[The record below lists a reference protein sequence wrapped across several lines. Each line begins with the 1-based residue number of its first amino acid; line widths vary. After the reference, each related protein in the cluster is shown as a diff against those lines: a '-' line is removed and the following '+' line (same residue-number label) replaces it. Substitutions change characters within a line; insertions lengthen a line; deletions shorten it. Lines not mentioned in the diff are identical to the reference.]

1 MIKILEIRN
10 DEKIPL
16 PNNPKLILKV
26 GDKYVDSSYFRAL
39 VAEGAIVVEYI
50 GEGYSDEN
58 VSNEGASGEVVSG
71 DVVEDKKKDK
81 KKDKKGDVNMEN
93 DFSLGGDYGGN

>member
-1 MIKILEIRN
+1 MIKIVEIKN

-16 PNNPKLILKV
+16 PNNPKLVLKV
-26 GDKYVDSSYFRAL
+26 GDKHKDSSYFRAL

-58 VSNEGASGEVVSG
+58 VSSGAV
-71 DVVEDKKKDK
+71 DDKKKDK